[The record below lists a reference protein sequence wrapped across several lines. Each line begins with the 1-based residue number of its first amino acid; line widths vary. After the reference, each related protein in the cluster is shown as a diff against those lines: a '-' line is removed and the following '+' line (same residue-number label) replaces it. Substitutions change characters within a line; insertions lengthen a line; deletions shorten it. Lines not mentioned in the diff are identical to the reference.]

1 MAEYVALDV
10 SLRSTSVHIVDQ
22 QGRCLWRGT
31 CPTDVAALA
40 DTIRRHAPAV
50 ERVGLETGQLATWLC
65 HGLTKAGLPVVCM
78 DARQAKAAL
87 SCRINKTDAND
98 AEGLAQLLRTGF
110 FRQVRVKSEGTML
123 VRTLLSARRQLVRTG
138 LDLANQIRGLL
149 KIFGLLLPRGGGRA
163 FEAAVRERL
172 AGHGQLATV
181 ITPLLQA
188 WRAVR
193 EQVLAL
199 DRQACAVAKR
209 DARCRLLLTAPGV
222 GTITA
227 LAYVAA
233 VERPGEFRNARAVG
247 AWVGLTPARYQSG
260 QVDYSGRISRQGDV
274 HLRTC
279 LYEAANTVLTRS
291 RADSAL
297 KRWGLGL
304 KARLGHRRAVVAVA
318 RKLAVVLHAMWSKE
332 EPFETDAAVAAARAA
347 DVGAS
352 LRPTAELPSLPGR
365 RRDHRA
371 TLAAAVTDRDHE
383 TERDPVPD
391 TIVRLAARQTAET
404 TPSPAEHSLSFKTA

>member
-31 CPTDVAALA
+31 CPTDVTALA

-172 AGHGQLATV
+172 AGHARLAAA
-181 ITPLLQA
+181 IMPLLEA

-199 DRQACAVAKR
+199 DRQAHAAAKR

-297 KRWGLGL
+297 KRWGLAL

-332 EPFETDAAVAAARAA
+332 EPFETDAAVAAA
-347 DVGAS
+347 
-352 LRPTAELPSLPGR
+352 
-365 RRDHRA
+365 
-371 TLAAAVTDRDHE
+371 
-383 TERDPVPD
+383 
-391 TIVRLAARQTAET
+391 
-404 TPSPAEHSLSFKTA
+404 

>member
-10 SLRSTSVHIVDQ
+10 SLQSTSVHIVDQ
-22 QGRCLWRGT
+22 QGRCIWRGK
-31 CPTDVAALA
+31 CPTDIAALSS
-40 DTIRRHAPAV
+40 TIRKHAPEV
-50 ERVGLETGQLATWLC
+50 ERVGLETGMLATWLY
-65 HGLTKAGLPVVCM
+65 HGLAKAGLPVVCM

-87 SCRINKTDAND
+87 SCRVNKTDAND

-110 FRQVRVKSEGTML
+110 FRQVRVKAEATML

-149 KIFGLLLPRGGGRA
+149 KIFGLLLPRGGGRL

-172 AGHGQLATV
+172 AGQQQLTAV
-181 ITPLLQA
+181 IMPLLEV
-188 WRAVR
+188 WRTVR

-199 DRQACAVAKR
+199 DRIAYAVAKR

-233 VERPGEFRNARAVG
+233 VERPEEFKNGRAVS

-260 QVDYSGRISRQGDV
+260 QIDYSGRISRQGDV
-274 HLRTC
+274 HLRTY

-304 KARLGHRRAVVAVA
+304 KARLGHKRAVVAVA
-318 RKLAVVLHAMWSKE
+318 RKLAVVLHAMWAKE
-332 EPFETDAAVAAARAA
+332 ETFKTDAVVAA
-347 DVGAS
+347 
-352 LRPTAELPSLPGR
+352 T
-365 RRDHRA
+365 
-371 TLAAAVTDRDHE
+371 
-383 TERDPVPD
+383 
-391 TIVRLAARQTAET
+391 
-404 TPSPAEHSLSFKTA
+404 

>member
-1 MAEYVALDV
+1 VSSYDV

-22 QGRCLWRGT
+22 QGRCVWRGK
-31 CPTDVAALA
+31 CPTDIAALA
-40 DTIRRHAPAV
+40 STIRQHAPEV
-50 ERVGLETGQLATWLC
+50 ERVGLETGMLATWLF
-65 HGLTKAGLPVVCM
+65 HRLAEAGLPMVCM

-87 SCRINKTDAND
+87 SCRVNKTDAND

-110 FRQVRVKSEGTML
+110 FRQVRVKARETML
-123 VRTLLSARRQLVRTG
+123 VRTLLSARRQLVRTE

-149 KIFGLLLPRGGGRA
+149 KIFGLLLPRGGGRL
-163 FEAAVRERL
+163 FETAVRERL
-172 AGHGQLATV
+172 TGDQQLAAM
-181 ITPLLQA
+181 IMPLLHT

-199 DRQACAVAKR
+199 DRIAYAAAKR

-233 VERPGEFRNARAVG
+233 VERPEEFKNGRAVS
-247 AWVGLTPARYQSG
+247 AWVGLTPTRYQSG
-260 QVDYSGRISRQGDV
+260 QIDYSGRISRQGDV
-274 HLRTC
+274 HLRTY

-304 KARLGHRRAVVAVA
+304 KAKLGHKRAVVAVA
-318 RKLAVVLHAMWSKE
+318 RKLAVVLHAMWAKGA
-332 EPFETDAAVAAARAA
+332 PFETDAVAAAA
-347 DVGAS
+347 
-352 LRPTAELPSLPGR
+352 
-365 RRDHRA
+365 
-371 TLAAAVTDRDHE
+371 
-383 TERDPVPD
+383 
-391 TIVRLAARQTAET
+391 
-404 TPSPAEHSLSFKTA
+404 

>member
-10 SLRSTSVHIVDQ
+10 SSRSTSVHIVDQ
-22 QGRCLWRGT
+22 QGRRLWRGT
-31 CPTDVAALA
+31 CPTDVAALVS
-40 DTIRRHAPAV
+40 TIRRHAPAV

-172 AGHGQLATV
+172 AGHPRLAAA
-181 ITPLLQA
+181 ITPLLEA

-199 DRQACAVAKR
+199 DRQAHAVAKR

-233 VERPGEFRNARAVG
+233 VERPEEFRNARAVG

-260 QVDYSGRISRQGDV
+260 QADYSGRISRQGDV

-297 KRWGLGL
+297 KRWGLAL

-332 EPFETDAAVAAARAA
+332 EPFETDAAVAAA
-347 DVGAS
+347 
-352 LRPTAELPSLPGR
+352 
-365 RRDHRA
+365 
-371 TLAAAVTDRDHE
+371 
-383 TERDPVPD
+383 
-391 TIVRLAARQTAET
+391 
-404 TPSPAEHSLSFKTA
+404 

>member
-10 SLRSTSVHIVDQ
+10 SLRSTSVHIVDER
-22 QGRCLWRGT
+22 GRCRWRGT
-31 CPTDVAALA
+31 CPTDVAALVG
-40 DTIRRHAPAV
+40 TIRKHAPAV
-50 ERVGLETGQLATWLC
+50 ERVGLETGMLATWLC
-65 HGLTKAGLPVVCM
+65 HGLAKAGLPVVCM

-87 SCRINKTDAND
+87 SCRIDKTDAND

-163 FEAAVRERL
+163 FETAVRERL
-172 AGHGQLATV
+172 AGHGQLAAA
-181 ITPLLQA
+181 IMPLLEA

-199 DRQACAVAKR
+199 DRLAYAAAKR

-233 VERPGEFRNARAVG
+233 VERPEEFRNARAVG
-247 AWVGLTPARYQSG
+247 AWVGLTPARCQSG
-260 QVDYSGRISRQGDV
+260 QVDYSGRISRQGNRYV
-274 HLRTC
+274 RRLLVTGATAVIRYART
-279 LYEAANTVLTRS
+279 
-291 RADSAL
+291 
-297 KRWGLGL
+297 G
-304 KARLGHRRAVVAVA
+304 VAP
-318 RKLAVVLHAMWSKE
+318 LW
-332 EPFETDAAVAAARAA
+332 F
-347 DVGAS
+347 
-352 LRPTAELPSLPGR
+352 TAGG
-365 RRDHRA
+365 
-371 TLAAAVTDRDHE
+371 LAAGQFS
-383 TERDPVPD
+383 
-391 TIVRLAARQTAET
+391 IGIF
-404 TPSPAEHSLSFKTA
+404 SS

>member
-22 QGRCLWRGT
+22 QGRCLWRGK
-31 CPTDVAALA
+31 CPTDIAALSS
-40 DTIRRHAPAV
+40 TVRKHAPAV
-50 ERVGLETGQLATWLC
+50 ERVGLETGMLATWLC
-65 HGLTKAGLPVVCM
+65 HGLAEAGLPVVCM

-87 SCRINKTDAND
+87 SCRVNKTDAND

-110 FRQVRVKSEGTML
+110 FRQVRVKARETML

-149 KIFGLLLPRGGGRA
+149 KIFGLLLPRGGGRL
-163 FEAAVRERL
+163 FETAVRGRL
-172 AGHGQLATV
+172 AGHQQLAAV
-181 ITPLLQA
+181 IMPLLHT

-199 DRQACAVAKR
+199 DRIAYAVAKR

-233 VERPGEFRNARAVG
+233 VERPEEFKNGRAVS

-260 QVDYSGRISRQGDV
+260 QIDYSGRISRRGDV

-291 RADSAL
+291 RADTAL
-297 KRWGLGL
+297 KCWGLGL
-304 KARLGHRRAVVAVA
+304 KARLGHRRAAVAVA
-318 RKLAVVLHAMWSKE
+318 RKLAVILHAMWAKGQ
-332 EPFETDAAVAAARAA
+332 PFEADAVVAAA
-347 DVGAS
+347 
-352 LRPTAELPSLPGR
+352 
-365 RRDHRA
+365 
-371 TLAAAVTDRDHE
+371 
-383 TERDPVPD
+383 
-391 TIVRLAARQTAET
+391 
-404 TPSPAEHSLSFKTA
+404 

>member
-1 MAEYVALDV
+1 
-10 SLRSTSVHIVDQ
+10 VHIVDQ

-31 CPTDVAALA
+31 CPTDVAAPVG
-40 DTIRRHAPAV
+40 TIRRHAPAV

-163 FEAAVRERL
+163 FEAAVRERV
-172 AGHGQLATV
+172 AGHPRLAAA
-181 ITPLLQA
+181 IMPLLEA

-199 DRQACAVAKR
+199 DRQARAAAKR

-247 AWVGLTPARYQSG
+247 AWVGLTPARHQSG

-332 EPFETDAAVAAARAA
+332 EPFETDAAVAAA
-347 DVGAS
+347 
-352 LRPTAELPSLPGR
+352 
-365 RRDHRA
+365 
-371 TLAAAVTDRDHE
+371 
-383 TERDPVPD
+383 
-391 TIVRLAARQTAET
+391 
-404 TPSPAEHSLSFKTA
+404 

>member
-10 SLRSTSVHIVDQ
+10 SLRSTSVHIVDE
-22 QGRCLWRGT
+22 QGRCRWRGT

-172 AGHGQLATV
+172 AGHPRLAAA
-181 ITPLLQA
+181 ITPLLEA

-199 DRQACAVAKR
+199 DRQAHAAAKR

-260 QVDYSGRISRQGDV
+260 QVDHSGRISRQGDV

-332 EPFETDAAVAAARAA
+332 EPFETDAAVAAA
-347 DVGAS
+347 
-352 LRPTAELPSLPGR
+352 
-365 RRDHRA
+365 
-371 TLAAAVTDRDHE
+371 
-383 TERDPVPD
+383 
-391 TIVRLAARQTAET
+391 
-404 TPSPAEHSLSFKTA
+404 

>member
-40 DTIRRHAPAV
+40 GTIRRHAPAV

-110 FRQVRVKSEGTML
+110 FRQVRVKSEGAML

-138 LDLANQIRGLL
+138 LDLADQIRGLL

-172 AGHGQLATV
+172 AGHPRLAAA
-181 ITPLLQA
+181 ITPLLGA

-199 DRQACAVAKR
+199 DRQAHAAAKR

-233 VERPGEFRNARAVG
+233 VERPEEFRDARAVG
-247 AWVGLTPARYQSG
+247 AWVGLTPARHQSG
-260 QVDYSGRISRQGDV
+260 QVDHSGRISRQGDV

-279 LYEAANTVLTRS
+279 LYEAANAVLTRS
-291 RADSAL
+291 RPDTAL

-332 EPFETDAAVAAARAA
+332 EPFETDAAVAAA
-347 DVGAS
+347 
-352 LRPTAELPSLPGR
+352 
-365 RRDHRA
+365 
-371 TLAAAVTDRDHE
+371 
-383 TERDPVPD
+383 
-391 TIVRLAARQTAET
+391 
-404 TPSPAEHSLSFKTA
+404 

>member
-22 QGRCLWRGT
+22 QGRCRWRGT
-31 CPTDVAALA
+31 CPTDVTALVG
-40 DTIRRHAPAV
+40 TIRRHAPAV
-50 ERVGLETGQLATWLC
+50 ERVGLETGMLATWLY
-65 HGLTKAGLPVVCM
+65 HGLAKAGLPVVCM

-172 AGHGQLATV
+172 AGHPRLAAAV
-181 ITPLLQA
+181 MPLPEA

-193 EQVLAL
+193 GQVLAL
-199 DRQACAVAKR
+199 DRQAHAAAER

-222 GTITA
+222 GAITA
-227 LAYVAA
+227 PAYVAA
-233 VERPGEFRNARAVG
+233 VERPGEFGNARAVG

-291 RADSAL
+291 RADSAP

-332 EPFETDAAVAAARAA
+332 EPFETDAAVAA
-347 DVGAS
+347 S
-352 LRPTAELPSLPGR
+352 
-365 RRDHRA
+365 
-371 TLAAAVTDRDHE
+371 
-383 TERDPVPD
+383 
-391 TIVRLAARQTAET
+391 
-404 TPSPAEHSLSFKTA
+404 

>member
-40 DTIRRHAPAV
+40 DTIRQHAPQV
-50 ERVGLETGQLATWLC
+50 ERVGLETGMLATWLY
-65 HGLTKAGLPVVCM
+65 HELAEAGLPVVCM

-138 LDLANQIRGLL
+138 LDLADQIRGLL
-149 KIFGLLLPRGGGRA
+149 KVFGLLLPRGGGRA

-172 AGHGQLATV
+172 AGHGQLAAA
-181 ITPLLQA
+181 IMPLLQA

-199 DRQACAVAKR
+199 DRQAHAAAER
-209 DARCRLLLTAPGV
+209 DARCRLLLSAPGV

-233 VERPGEFRNARAVG
+233 VERPEEFRTARAVG
-247 AWVGLTPARYQSG
+247 AWVGLTPARSQPG
-260 QVDYSGRISRQGDV
+260 QG
-274 HLRTC
+274 
-279 LYEAANTVLTRS
+279 N
-291 RADSAL
+291 
-297 KRWGLGL
+297 
-304 KARLGHRRAVVAVA
+304 
-318 RKLAVVLHAMWSKE
+318 
-332 EPFETDAAVAAARAA
+332 
-347 DVGAS
+347 
-352 LRPTAELPSLPGR
+352 
-365 RRDHRA
+365 
-371 TLAAAVTDRDHE
+371 
-383 TERDPVPD
+383 
-391 TIVRLAARQTAET
+391 
-404 TPSPAEHSLSFKTA
+404 HS